1 MQDQDIH
8 QRIGQILFNCGPSNA
23 LELIVRAE
31 IFPENDGG
39 KYEFDYLDESGNL
52 DWFDPDGRAIAD
64 LTDALVELKKYFID
78 NKMTPVAFNGNGGSG
93 CLRIPEIADGI
104 VPGLGCCGLWL

>member
-23 LELIVRAE
+23 LKLIVRAE

-78 NKMTPVAFNGNGGSG
+78 NKMTNGMTVWSK
-93 CLRIPEIADGI
+93 CEITLD
-104 VPGLGCCGLWL
+104 VPKEKINIRVQYDD